1 MNNNYRNG
9 AVKERRIMNKF
20 REQGC
25 IAFRSAGS
33 HSPIDV
39 CVINSATKEVLLIQS
54 KVGYLAPGKKA
65 KILSEGE
72 KLNGDYK
79 VKFELWCK

>member
-1 MNNNYRNG
+1 MNKNYKNG
-9 AVKERRIMNKF
+9 AEKERRIMNKF

-39 CVINSATKEVLLIQS
+39 CVINPIIKEILLIQS
-54 KVGYLAPGKKA
+54 KLGYLSIPEKA
-65 KILSEGE
+65 RILSEGE
-72 KLNGDYK
+72 KLNGDYR